1 MRKPKRRKP
10 NPRHRAAVREKRR
23 ARAFW
28 RLREQCRQE
37 TEREFAPPSVP
48 RWRGWDVVLAALGTV
63 AAIGYV
69 VAKIFS

>member
-1 MRKPKRRKP
+1 MRKRKRKP
-10 NPRHRAAVREKRR
+10 NFRHRAAVREKRR

-28 RLREQCRQE
+28 RLREQCRRE
-37 TEREFAPPSVP
+37 AGREFVPPPVSM
-48 RWRGWDVVLAALGTV
+48 WRGWDVVLAALGTV

>member
-28 RLREQCRQE
+28 RLREQYRME
-37 TEREFAPPSVP
+37 TGR
-48 RWRGWDVVLAALGTV
+48 
-63 AAIGYV
+63 GYV
-69 VAKIFS
+69 AMAGVLVGLAVYLVVKLFT